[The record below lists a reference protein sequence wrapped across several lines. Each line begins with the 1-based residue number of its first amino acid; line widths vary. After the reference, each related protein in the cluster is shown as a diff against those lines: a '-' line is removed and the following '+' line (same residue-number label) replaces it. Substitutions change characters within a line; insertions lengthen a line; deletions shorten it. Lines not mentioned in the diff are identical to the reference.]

1 MLSTIL
7 AIVITTQSPRP
18 TDRPIVQAN
27 TIGVFV
33 PDPTEPP
40 KGQPHGTGTR

>member
-7 AIVITTQSPRP
+7 AIVITTSKP
-18 TDRPIVQAN
+18 TPSEYFGKP
-27 TIGVFV
+27 IGVFV
-33 PDPTEPP
+33 PAYNPPP